1 MAPTQPDPLCQEP
14 KRATKDAVAY
24 KPQSTIGA
32 FFAPVPRPPPPP
44 APGRPPKPQQKR
56 APVKGRGDAVMNK
69 TQKLLGNARSS
80 SRTMHE
86 QTLPVLAWGALSHPL
101 HRQLQA
107 GLQCPLLLRS
117 LSHARVRW
125 HRRAQRS
132 YQSCLAAAPRCSS
145 RGRRCCWSPRRSRA
159 SVSTCCGR
167 CCATRRKCF
176 LL

>member
-1 MAPTQPDPLCQEP
+1 
-14 KRATKDAVAY
+14 
-24 KPQSTIGA
+24 
-32 FFAPVPRPPPPP
+32 
-44 APGRPPKPQQKR
+44 
-56 APVKGRGDAVMNK
+56 MNK
-69 TQKLLGNARSS
+69 TQELQGNARSS

-107 GLQCPLLLRS
+107 GLQCPLLVRS

-132 YQSCLAAAPRCSS
+132 YRSCLAAAPRCSS

-167 CCATRRKCF
+167 CCAARPPAAAPRQHSLF
-176 LL
+176 GLEGRLLFIMYLLCIMYFRTLLVVVLYSLQVVYFKA